1 MRNRLACALLAAALA
16 AFSPVLAPAA
26 PAAPGDPQSVPA
38 GPPVV
43 GDPGRYAEPE
53 TDADGP
59 ATRPA
64 GTAGIAALPSQTM
77 NYQGYV
83 TDNFGAP
90 LNGGHSVTVRLW
102 NAAAAGAVVFGPENF
117 PVVAMTN
124 GLFNLAIGSTLTLD
138 PALFDQALWIEI
150 AVDATTL
157 PRQPLRPVAYANS
170 LVPGAVIDGDPP
182 GSTTGLTVRN
192 LGAGEDAMALSGG
205 RYGLYVAE
213 DGAGDEAI
221 YSVDYINSLGYRS
234 RADSYVWVPGIAGVV
249 VTPTALDINPSGS
262 NPGRANLGTPLAAGV
277 TTNYLIPI
285 TIPSVLLGQ
294 GVTVEELTVY
304 YQVSNAASFI
314 TGTALHKLSSASGVA
329 ALIDDPTDR
338 ASTTDASY
346 SLAPAG
352 DNVLTAASGP
362 LTVVLSL
369 DFATTSQ
376 YIRVAGVR
384 LRLGH
389 VPTP

>member
-1 MRNRLACALLAAALA
+1 
-16 AFSPVLAPAA
+16 
-26 PAAPGDPQSVPA
+26 
-38 GPPVV
+38 V
-43 GDPGRYAEPE
+43 G
-53 TDADGP
+53 
-59 ATRPA
+59 
-64 GTAGIAALPSQTM
+64 
-77 NYQGYV
+77 
-83 TDNFGAP
+83 
-90 LNGGHSVTVRLW
+90 
-102 NAAAAGAVVFGPENF
+102 
-117 PVVAMTN
+117 
-124 GLFNLAIGSTLTLD
+124 
-138 PALFDQALWIEI
+138 
-150 AVDATTL
+150 
-157 PRQPLRPVAYANS
+157 
-170 LVPGAVIDGDPP
+170 
-182 GSTTGLTVRN
+182 
-192 LGAGEDAMALSGG
+192 
-205 RYGLYVAE
+205 
-213 DGAGDEAI
+213 
-221 YSVDYINSLGYRS
+221 
-234 RADSYVWVPGIAGVV
+234 
-249 VTPTALDINPSGS
+249 TPTALDINPSGT

-346 SLAPAG
+346 SLVPAG